1 MQRIRAMG
9 WLSGRGVPAVL
20 KVSLSIGGVVVSGLF
35 LTSAC
40 FPSEPLP
47 APMPMMVEVQGETLV
62 ATFPVCA
69 GAHPIAMTAG
79 VGGGEGVMQY
89 FLDLDEAVEDTM
101 WTVVVDPDLI
111 ATESVIGDVPDIDRD
126 GWNPPPP
133 LGTWALDFETSDGY
147 GAVVLPRRGHD
158 RWVVGVS
165 EVELPVDWSDGN
177 AVAEIWCANRQPSQ

>member
-1 MQRIRAMG
+1 MG
-9 WLSGRGVPAVL
+9 WLPGRGVHVVP
-20 KVSLSIGGVVVSGLF
+20 KVSRIVGGVVVSSLF

-69 GAHPIAMTAG
+69 GAHPIAMTAA
-79 VGGGEGVMQY
+79 VAGGEGVMQY
-89 FLDLDEAVEDTM
+89 FLDLDEAVEATM
-101 WTVVVDPDLI
+101 WTVVVDPNRI
-111 ATESVIGDVPDIDRD
+111 ATESVIGDVTDIDRD

-133 LGTWALDFETSDGY
+133 LGTWALGFETSDGY
-147 GAVVLPRRGHD
+147 EAIVRPRRSHD

-165 EVELPVDWSDGN
+165 EVELPVDWADGN
-177 AVAEIWCANRQPSQ
+177 AVAELWCSNRQTPK